1 MQIEVISS
9 CCCCSCCS
17 LDLRTSAG
25 RSPPSPSPSPSLIRM
40 IAFNL
45 CTRFRSGPPF
55 PRVSQSSCPA
65 VPALHLPYGN
75 AHSAQIVP
83 QIPHQATWLQL
94 GYMRAGTGAVNVPIA
109 YRSTITKHIAY
120 LPAGSSK
127 LMTEVDDSFDCRL
140 QWRLSV
146 VVRLQFYYV
155 SSCRSRR
162 INKYYVCT

>member
-9 CCCCSCCS
+9 CCCCCCSCCS

-25 RSPPSPSPSPSLIRM
+25 RSPPYPSPSLIRM

-94 GYMRAGTGAVNVPIA
+94 VNMRAGTGAVNVPIA

-120 LPAGSSK
+120 LPAGSRKLK
-127 LMTEVDDSFDCRL
+127 LMTHSTADCSGDSL
-140 QWRLSV
+140 LSS
-146 VVRLQFYYV
+146 V
-155 SSCRSRR
+155 SSSTTSP
-162 INKYYVCT
+162 VAAAGE

>member
-25 RSPPSPSPSPSLIRM
+25 RSPPYPSPSLIRM

-94 GYMRAGTGAVNVPIA
+94 GNMRAGTGAVNVPIA
-109 YRSTITKHIAY
+109 YRSTITKHIAGRY
-120 LPAGSSK
+120 CWEQQ
-127 LMTEVDDSFDCRL
+127 TEVDDSFDCRL

-146 VVRLQFYYV
+146 VVRLQFDYV

>member
-25 RSPPSPSPSPSLIRM
+25 CSPPYPSPSLIRM

-94 GYMRAGTGAVNVPIA
+94 GNMRAGTGAVNVPIA

-127 LMTEVDDSFDCRL
+127 LKLMTHSTADCSGDSL
-140 QWRLSV
+140 LSS
-146 VVRLQFYYV
+146 V
-155 SSCRSRR
+155 SSSTTSP
-162 INKYYVCT
+162 VAAAGE

>member
-25 RSPPSPSPSPSLIRM
+25 RSPPYPSPSLIRM

-45 CTRFRSGPPF
+45 RTRFRSGPPF

-83 QIPHQATWLQL
+83 QIRHQATWLQL
-94 GYMRAGTGAVNVPIA
+94 GNMRAGTGAVNVPIA
-109 YRSTITKHIAY
+109 YRSTITKHIVY

-127 LMTEVDDSFDCRL
+127 LKLMTHSTADCSGDSL
-140 QWRLSV
+140 LSS
-146 VVRLQFYYV
+146 V
-155 SSCRSRR
+155 SSSTTSP
-162 INKYYVCT
+162 VAAAGE